1 MFKNKKGDFMELK
14 RNKILNITF
23 YIISIIFYTIIS
35 YFIYKLLV
43 AVSYYY
49 LFILI
54 PLLFLFCT
62 LNIINIVKMLLTI
75 VQMVFGRNDN
85 NEVSDY
91 IDKLIKSTNQLC
103 KYILIAI
110 FTSLLTSV
118 MILDIIYCLNKE
130 KYTFIAFSIVIWI
143 LLYYFLFNYIV
154 KMIRKQIRI

>member
-1 MFKNKKGDFMELK
+1 
-14 RNKILNITF
+14 
-23 YIISIIFYTIIS
+23 
-35 YFIYKLLV
+35 
-43 AVSYYY
+43 
-49 LFILI
+49 
-54 PLLFLFCT
+54 
-62 LNIINIVKMLLTI
+62 
-75 VQMVFGRNDN
+75 MVFGRNDN

>member
-85 NEVSDY
+85 NEVSEY

-103 KYILIAI
+103 KYFLIAI

>member
-91 IDKLIKSTNQLC
+91 IDKLIKFQQE
-103 KYILIAI
+103 I
-110 FTSLLTSV
+110 
-118 MILDIIYCLNKE
+118 
-130 KYTFIAFSIVIWI
+130 
-143 LLYYFLFNYIV
+143 
-154 KMIRKQIRI
+154 